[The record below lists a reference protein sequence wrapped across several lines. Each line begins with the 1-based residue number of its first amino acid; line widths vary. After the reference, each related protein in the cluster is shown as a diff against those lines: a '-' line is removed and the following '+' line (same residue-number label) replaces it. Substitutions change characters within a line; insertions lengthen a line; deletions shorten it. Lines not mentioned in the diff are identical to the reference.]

1 MKFYSFLIFT
11 LLFSFGSGAQVMVL
25 TQHNDLKRTGW
36 NNNEHFLTQSTVKP
50 DLFGKIFTRAV
61 DDQIYAQPLVAGID
75 MNGGLYNVVI
85 VATVNNSVYAFD
97 ADDASA
103 SQPFWHVNLTY
114 PGYRPPRNTDFEQE
128 ACRNFIGNIGIVS
141 TPVIDM
147 DTKTIYV
154 VARSVSQ
161 DGQHFVQFLHALDLN
176 TGSEKLHSPV
186 LLTATVSS
194 YSEGS
199 VNGLLTFDA
208 KKHNQRAGLLLYK
221 DIVYI
226 CWASH

>member
-1 MKFYSFLIFT
+1 MKFYSFLIST
-11 LLFSFGSGAQVMVL
+11 LLLSFGSGAQVMVL

-36 NNNEHFLTQSTVKP
+36 NNNEQFLTQSTVKP

-97 ADDASA
+97 ADDVSA
-103 SQPFWHVNLTY
+103 SQPFWHVNLTH
-114 PGYRPPRNTDFEQE
+114 PGYRPPRNTDFEQD
-128 ACRNFIGNIGIVS
+128 ACRNFIGNIGIVG

-161 DGQHFVQFLHALDLN
+161 DTDLN
-176 TGSEKLHSPV
+176 VDDLKEVVDRYKRVYRDHIGSDFPQDPMLQ
-186 LLTATVSS
+186 L
-194 YSEGS
+194 EGAIKAVFQS
-199 VNGLLTFDA
+199 WMGD
-208 KKHNQRAGLLLYK
+208 RA
-221 DIVYI
+221 VR
-226 CWASH
+226 